1 MATIIKKNI
10 ILSPTDYDGVSNQKG
25 IVTFEIL
32 GDQASGFLRCYNLE
46 KKENLI
52 FGVKVNEKLYKFK
65 LSNGYDYLNFSLGS
79 VNNITLS
86 NISCV
91 LVQVNGKTSTT
102 LLMGSTETTKLYSNE
117 ILKFLNQEEAQEAT
131 ILENSLKKEQ
141 TNYNNF
147 FENEKVANN
156 NNLQENLKFHD
167 DIILEKENLKSDAN
181 FNEDLLES
189 EELNNFI
196 DDLTKE
202 DALENKCQ
210 NCMYK
215 NYFYCKTKEKN
226 AQMQNVS
233 NSNIKANKIQAEN
246 VLAVKSQTA
255 FYDSLSG
262 QINSL
267 ISTSVHEEVLEEV
280 LPNSTFVRIDKPTG
294 SYYVLGVIN
303 NENGLPEYLC
313 YGHPAKNINDKP
325 FNYDNHFSFFPLDVD
340 NPQGEG
346 YYLSYQSAQNGEN
359 VKVTLI

>member
-1 MATIIKKNI
+1 MSTIIKRNI

-46 KKENLI
+46 KKDNLI
-52 FGVKVNEKLYKFK
+52 FGVQVNDNLYKFK
-65 LSNGYDYLNFSLGS
+65 LNSGEDTLNFSLGNI
-79 VNNITLS
+79 NNLTLS

-91 LVQVNGKTSTT
+91 LVWVNNKNTQT

-117 ILKFLNQEEAQEAT
+117 ILNFLNNTDHNENIVEKNFAKNKVEEKLTFFNNDLQNKSEQQNC
-131 ILENSLKKEQ
+131 IFKNNSVGMDNQLS
-141 TNYNNF
+141 
-147 FENEKVANN
+147 ENE
-156 NNLQENLKFHD
+156 
-167 DIILEKENLKSDAN
+167 
-181 FNEDLLES
+181 ED
-189 EELNNFI
+189 EEFSNFI
-196 DDLTKE
+196 DDLTQE
-202 DALENKCQ
+202 DATLNKCK

-215 NYFYCKTKEKN
+215 NYFYCQNQQTQTNMQKFTDEK
-226 AQMQNVS
+226 AINVES
-233 NSNIKANKIQAEN
+233 VQR
-246 VLAVKSQTA
+246 LTQTGQS

-267 ISTSVHEEVLEEV
+267 ISTSAHEEVLEEV
-280 LPNSTFVRIDKPTG
+280 LPNSTFVRIDNQKG

-303 NENGLPEYLC
+303 NENGIPEYLC
-313 YGHPAKNINDKP
+313 YGHPAKTINDKP

-340 NPQGEG
+340 DPHGEG